1 MIHDNDNIQAV
12 TAIARKYCPNQ
23 VTRNDNVGDQATYRE
38 KSCKTV
44 SYPGMDDIVS
54 LDDTG

>member
-1 MIHDNDNIQAV
+1 MIHDNDIQAV
-12 TAIARKYCPNQ
+12 TAISGKYCPNQ
-23 VTRNDNVGDQATYRE
+23 VTKSDNVGDQATYRV
-38 KSCKTV
+38 KSCKLSK